1 MSGSRIT
8 VQFARGARHKEN
20 FSGPAD
26 RAAPRPR
33 RTIYRMVIEGLAAE
47 TSWQDLKDFARDG
60 ASVDVV
66 YSETDR
72 ARDGKGFVEFE
83 TKEDLQAAVGK
94 LDGCDYKGGPVTCRE
109 DVRVRYPAMKA
120 DADWPYR
127 SRTSVQTSIAT
138 IGSAPH
144 HLVVA
149 THQRADTIAL
159 HHASTVAIAN
169 DLQDHHAAATM
180 TTLLRETT
188 EVEHLLREIPM
199 DHHQETLTATRIVNH
214 FPQEPIHRSHTRRT
228 TLVPEAH
235 RVLTTTIVVA
245 MEGGTLIVDTE

>member
-1 MSGSRIT
+1 MNGSRIT

-33 RTIYRMVIEGLAAE
+33 RTIYRMVIEGLASE

-83 TKEDLQAAVGK
+83 TKEDLKAAVEK
-94 LDGCDYKGGPVTCRE
+94 LDGRDYKGAPVSCRE
-109 DVRVRYPAMKA
+109 DVCCQQRASLIYT
-120 DADWPYR
+120 DQIHR
-127 SRTSVQTSIAT
+127 SKTNVQTST
-138 IGSAPH
+138 APIDNAHHH

-149 THQRADTIAL
+149 THQQMDTIAL
-159 HHASTVAIAN
+159 HHVTTEAIEKDPLVLHVAAMMIIL
-169 DLQDHHAAATM
+169 LQ
-180 TTLLRETT
+180 ETT
-188 EVEHLLREIPM
+188 EAEHLL
-199 DHHQETLTATRIVNH
+199 QE
-214 FPQEPIHRSHTRRT
+214 SHTD
-228 TLVPEAH
+228 H
-235 RVLTTTIVVA
+235 R
-245 MEGGTLIVDTE
+245 

>member
-1 MSGSRIT
+1 MNGSRIT

-33 RTIYRMVIEGLAAE
+33 RTIYRMVIEGLASE

-94 LDGCDYKGGPVTCRE
+94 LDGRDYKGGPVTCRE
-109 DVRVRYPAMKA
+109 DVCCKHHARGTYA
-120 DADWPYR
+120 DRLHR
-127 SRTSVQTSIAT
+127 SRMSVQTSIVT
-138 IGSAPH
+138 IVSAH
-144 HLVVA
+144 HPLAVA
-149 THQRADTIAL
+149 THQQTDTIVL
-159 HHASTVAIAN
+159 HHVNTVAIVS
-169 DLQDHHAAATM
+169 DLRDRHAAATM
-180 TTLLRETT
+180 TILQETT
-188 EVEHLLREIPM
+188 EAEHLPQEIHTDRHREIPTEM
-199 DHHQETLTATRIVNH
+199 HTANPSRQER
-214 FPQEPIHRSHTRRT
+214 IHRSRTRQI
-228 TLVPEAH
+228 TLGPEAH
-235 RVLTTTIVVA
+235 PVLITTIVVA
-245 MEGGTLIVDTE
+245 MEEDTLIVDTE